1 MKSWWLVVVKD
12 NSLGKQNKIQY
23 TNNFHPNKNGKKTM
37 NMKDSAFYRVW
48 IVAGILE
55 ILRGSN
61 SKKVIIAEKC
71 LRQVKVNLL
80 SSIKISTSSSLE
92 IQKIKPL
99 I

>member
-1 MKSWWLVVVKD
+1 
-12 NSLGKQNKIQY
+12 
-23 TNNFHPNKNGKKTM
+23 M

-80 SSIKISTSSSLE
+80 SSVKI
-92 IQKIKPL
+92 
-99 I
+99 

>member
-1 MKSWWLVVVKD
+1 MK
-12 NSLGKQNKIQY
+12 
-23 TNNFHPNKNGKKTM
+23 
-37 NMKDSAFYRVW
+37 MKYSAFYRVW

-99 I
+99 IQ